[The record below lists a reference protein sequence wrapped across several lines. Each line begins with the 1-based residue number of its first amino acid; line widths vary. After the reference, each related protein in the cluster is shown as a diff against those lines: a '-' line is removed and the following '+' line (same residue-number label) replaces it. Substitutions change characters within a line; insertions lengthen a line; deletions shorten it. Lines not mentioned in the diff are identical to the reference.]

1 MDTELS
7 NSLEAIAN
15 LLYLIRESLNNPAAI
30 SAYVGLAK
38 DRIRII
44 AIQSGAASTA
54 GGEAGLPF
62 PGPPVVQLM
71 EWTSRFSQ
79 DSEGSRTV

>member
-15 LLYLIRESLNNPAAI
+15 LLYLIRKSLNNPAAI
-30 SAYVGLAK
+30 SAYVGLAE

-44 AIQSGAASTA
+44 AIQSGPLAPPEGKLGCLSWGAS
-54 GGEAGLPF
+54 GCSPDG
-62 PGPPVVQLM
+62 M
-71 EWTSRFSQ
+71 
-79 DSEGSRTV
+79 D